1 MSVSVFFRLEMGFT
15 LFILDVIRVIVIIF
29 VVLLRGILFILC
41 VTQTKRGLLLIDNV
55 KEMVNFYH
63 QEALL

>member
-41 VTQTKRGLLLIDNV
+41 VTQTKRGLLIDNV
-55 KEMVNFYH
+55 KERVNFYH

>member
-1 MSVSVFFRLEMGFT
+1 MGFT

-41 VTQTKRGLLLIDNV
+41 VTQTKRGLLIDNV

>member
-41 VTQTKRGLLLIDNV
+41 VTQTQRGLLIDNV

>member
-41 VTQTKRGLLLIDNV
+41 VTQTKRGLLIDNV